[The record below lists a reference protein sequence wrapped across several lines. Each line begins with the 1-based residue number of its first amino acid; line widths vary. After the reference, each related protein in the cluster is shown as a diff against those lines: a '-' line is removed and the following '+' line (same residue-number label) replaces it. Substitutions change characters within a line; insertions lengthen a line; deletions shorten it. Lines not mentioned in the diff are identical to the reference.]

1 MWLFFWRK
9 RRKHKMLVDLKVSE
23 FVDRLGAGTPT
34 PGGGSAAALA
44 GTLAAALGGM
54 VCELTLGKT
63 KYEPVRPEMEK
74 ARQALTGYRK
84 DLLALVDRDSEA
96 YDEVSKALK
105 LPKETPAEKA
115 ARQQA
120 LGKASQYATEIPV
133 KTAETCLA
141 VMEQVKRV
149 AQIGNAN
156 AASDAGVAAHLAHT
170 GVAGAVLNV
179 RINLSGIP
187 DRDLAG
193 RMETRVA
200 RLEQEAAR
208 LLSETQ
214 AAVSVRLKS

>member
-1 MWLFFWRK
+1 
-9 RRKHKMLVDLKVSE
+9 MLVDLKVSE

-214 AAVSVRLKS
+214 AAVSARLKS

>member
-1 MWLFFWRK
+1 
-9 RRKHKMLVDLKVSE
+9 MLVDLKVSE

-74 ARQALTGYRK
+74 ARQALAGYRK

-120 LGKASQYATEIPV
+120 LGRASQFATEIPV

-149 AQIGNAN
+149 AEIGNAN

-179 RINLSGIP
+179 RINLSGLP
-187 DRDLAG
+187 DKDLAG

-208 LLSETQ
+208 LLSQTQ
-214 AAVSVRLKS
+214 AAVSARLKS

>member
-1 MWLFFWRK
+1 MWLFFWRT

-74 ARQALTGYRK
+74 ARQALTRYRK
-84 DLLALVDRDSEA
+84 DLLALIDRDSEA

-105 LPKETPAEKA
+105 LPKETPAGKA

-187 DRDLAG
+187 DKDLAG

-214 AAVSVRLKS
+214 AAVSARLKS

>member
-1 MWLFFWRK
+1 
-9 RRKHKMLVDLKVSE
+9 MLVDLKVSE

-34 PGGGSAAALA
+34 PGGGSAAAMA
-44 GTLAAALGGM
+44 GTLAAALSGM
-54 VCELTLGKT
+54 VCELTLGKP
-63 KYEPVRPEMEK
+63 KFESVRPEVEK
-74 ARQALTGYRK
+74 AKLALSGLRK
-84 DLLALVDRDSEA
+84 DLLALIDRDAEA

-115 ARQQA
+115 ARQQS
-120 LGKASQYATEIPV
+120 LGRASQFATEIPV

-141 VMEQVKRV
+141 VLEQVKRV
-149 AQIGNAN
+149 AEIGNPN

-170 GVAGAVLNV
+170 GVVGAVLNV

-193 RMETRVA
+193 RIETRVA

-208 LLSETQ
+208 ALSETQ
-214 AAVSVRLKS
+214 AAVSARLKT

>member
-1 MWLFFWRK
+1 MWLLFWR
-9 RRKHKMLVDLKVSE
+9 RRRRQKMLVDLKVSE

-74 ARQALTGYRK
+74 ARQALAGYRK

-120 LGKASQYATEIPV
+120 LGRASQFATEIPV

-149 AQIGNAN
+149 AEIGNAN

-179 RINLSGIP
+179 RINLSGLP
-187 DRDLAG
+187 DKDLAG

-208 LLSETQ
+208 LLSQTQ
-214 AAVSVRLKS
+214 AAVSARLKS

>member
-187 DRDLAG
+187 DKDLAD

-214 AAVSVRLKS
+214 AAVSARLKS

>member
-214 AAVSVRLKS
+214 AAVSARLKS

>member
-1 MWLFFWRK
+1 MWRFFWRG
-9 RRKHKMLVDLKVSE
+9 RRRQKMLVDLKVSE

-34 PGGGSAAALA
+34 PGGGSAAAMA

-54 VCELTLGKT
+54 VCELTLGKP
-63 KYEPVRPEMEK
+63 KFESVRPEVEK
-74 ARQALTGYRK
+74 AKQTLSGLRK
-84 DLLALVDRDSEA
+84 DLLALIDRDAEA

-115 ARQQA
+115 ARQQS
-120 LGKASQYATEIPV
+120 LGKASQFATEIPV

-141 VMEQVKRV
+141 VLEQVKRV
-149 AQIGNAN
+149 AQIGNPN

-187 DRDLAG
+187 DKDLAG
-193 RMETRVA
+193 RMEARVA

-208 LLSETQ
+208 VLSETQ
-214 AAVSVRLKS
+214 AAVSARLKS